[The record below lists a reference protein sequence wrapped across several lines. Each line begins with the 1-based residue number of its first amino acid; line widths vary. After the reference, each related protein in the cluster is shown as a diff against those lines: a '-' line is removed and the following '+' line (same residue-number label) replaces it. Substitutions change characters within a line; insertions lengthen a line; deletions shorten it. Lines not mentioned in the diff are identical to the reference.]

1 VALTIAPYNLTT
13 LCYGHCRISF
23 ICTRAYTY
31 KEQDPWT
38 MVDWQPALE
47 VYLHN
52 LEIARKLQKV

>member
-1 VALTIAPYNLTT
+1 MCIY
-13 LCYGHCRISF
+13 
-23 ICTRAYTY
+23 YTY

-38 MVDWQPALE
+38 MVDWQPVPE